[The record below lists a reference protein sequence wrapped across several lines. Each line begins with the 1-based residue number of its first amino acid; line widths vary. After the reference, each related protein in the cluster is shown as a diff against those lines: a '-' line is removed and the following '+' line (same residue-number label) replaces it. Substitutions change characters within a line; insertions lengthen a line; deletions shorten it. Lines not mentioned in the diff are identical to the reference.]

1 MSNEHTLQ
9 YTNAEKNRPFSGL
22 QYQAQFGLNPA
33 LVAEAAGTV
42 IVSAL
47 RFVHTERGA
56 MRCNAVRCGAL
67 RRLALRGKKTAQH
80 AARCHTATHCIV
92 FGVNE
97 LETTF

>member
-22 QYQAQFGLNPA
+22 QHQAKFGLNPA

-47 RFVHTERGA
+47 RFVQTERGA
-56 MRCNAVRCGAL
+56 MRCVAVLCGVL
-67 RRLALRGKKTAQH
+67 RY
-80 AARCHTATHCIV
+80 AARKRRNMPHDATQQRTALYSV
-92 FGVNE
+92 
-97 LETTF
+97 